1 MEKHLKNKVFSKILF
16 FFSATTLLTMFLL
29 LFFLSR
35 YYTEVIIQRERD
47 ASTQTLEQ
55 IELSI
60 NRKQEF
66 VQNAIKE
73 LYLKKDLILYD
84 IAFAL
89 QNDYSTYLSYRL
101 DKYSESSSFVP
112 NNLDTFFQAYFTQ
125 DLDINAVSLKSAD
138 YGTEY
143 IYVNNHHRWNLFLKN
158 SKLAQAE
165 SRNLKLGNG
174 DGELQLVEWEPKK
187 EGYNTIQISRFIN
200 DPVTLKTIGDL
211 TVYYDTAG
219 IQDMLRLRKSQYK
232 GSIHIISKDGTN
244 LFSSNHSVHPDQL
257 RNLPFITAFSEL
269 KWQGK
274 KYYVNTLA
282 DDQMGFL
289 YVGLIPEKEMKKVT
303 NVKQYMLL
311 ATILL
316 SSIAI
321 GVTYFIMR
329 SYSRRISTIDSA
341 IHEVRSGNLQIRI
354 PQSKQKDELTT
365 ISESFNEMLDDLNKY
380 IKDVYVLS
388 LQQRD
393 AEMKALQSQIQ
404 PHFLYNTLEAIRM
417 KAIADGSKTTS
428 NMIYSLGQLF
438 RYSLSGKEI
447 VGISDEIEHVK
458 EYVGLIQIRYYNRL
472 KVIYDI
478 PEGYLDEEI
487 LKFTLQPLVE
497 NYIIHGF
504 RKETE
509 ENELLIQVKGNSQ
522 DIEIMVHDNGRGIS
536 SDRLSYIQAKLKEGT
551 TTAEESIGLS
561 NVHQRLYLKYGMD
574 YGLTIDS
581 VEGKGTTVFIKIPAT
596 GRRIPNV

>member
-1 MEKHLKNKVFSKILF
+1 MGNHLRNKIFSKILF
-16 FFSATTLLTMFLL
+16 FFSATTLITMFIL
-29 LFFLSR
+29 LFFLSS
-35 YYTEVIIQRERD
+35 YYTDVIIQREKD

-60 NRKQEF
+60 HRKQEF
-66 VQNAIKE
+66 VQNVVKE

-112 NNLDTFFQAYFTQ
+112 NNLDTFFQAYFSQ
-125 DLDINAVSLKSAD
+125 DTDINAVSLKSATHQ
-138 YGTEY
+138 TEY

-158 SKLAQAE
+158 SQLAQE
-165 SRNLKLGNG
+165 PSKK
-174 DGELQLVEWEPKK
+174 DGELQKVDWEPPK
-187 EGYNTIQISRFIN
+187 EGYNTVQISRFIN
-200 DPVTLKTIGDL
+200 DPVTLTTIGDL
-211 TVYYDTAG
+211 TVYYDTEG
-219 IQDMLRLRKSQYK
+219 IQNLLKLRDSQDK
-232 GSIHIISKDGTN
+232 GSVHIISRDGTY
-244 LFSSNHSVHPDQL
+244 LFNSDPSVFPKELQE
-257 RNLPFITAFSEL
+257 LPFNTSFSEL
-269 KWQGK
+269 RWKGK

-282 DDQMGFL
+282 DDQMGYL
-289 YVGLIPEKEMKKVT
+289 YVGLIPENELRNVT
-303 NVKQYMLL
+303 SVKRYMLL

-321 GVTYFIMR
+321 AVTYFIMR

-341 IHEVRSGNLQIRI
+341 IHEVRRGNLQIRI
-354 PQSKQKDELTT
+354 PQYNQKDELTT

-380 IKDVYVLS
+380 IKDVYVLN

-428 NMIYSLGQLF
+428 KMIYSLGQLF

-447 VGISDEIEHVK
+447 VEISDEIEHVK
-458 EYVGLIQIRYYNRL
+458 EYVGLIQVRYEDRL
-472 KVIYDI
+472 KVTYDI
-478 PEGYLDEEI
+478 PEIYLHEKI

-497 NYIIHGF
+497 NYFIHGF
-504 RKETE
+504 RKESAS
-509 ENELLIQVKGNSQ
+509 NELLIQLKGNNQ
-522 DIEIMVHDNGRGIS
+522 DIEIIVSDNGMGIPME
-536 SDRLSYIQAKLKEGT
+536 RLSFIQSKLKIGT
-551 TTAEESIGLS
+551 PTNEESIGLN
-561 NVHQRLYLKYGMD
+561 NVHQRLNLKYGLD
-574 YGLTIDS
+574 YGLTIQS
-581 VEGKGTTVFIKIPAT
+581 KEGEGTIVIIKIPANS
-596 GRRIPNV
+596 RRFT

>member
-1 MEKHLKNKVFSKILF
+1 MKKHLRNKVFSKILF

-29 LFFLSR
+29 LFYLSR
-35 YYTEVIIQRERD
+35 YYTDVIIQKERD

-66 VQNAIKE
+66 VQNVIKE

-89 QNDYSTYLSYRL
+89 QNNYSTYLSYRL
-101 DKYSESSSFVP
+101 DKYSESSSFVS

-125 DLDINAVSLKSAD
+125 DPDINAVSLKSAG

-143 IYVNNHHRWNLFLKN
+143 IYVNNHYRWNQFLKN
-158 SKLAQAE
+158 SKSQQEAY
-165 SRNLKLGNG
+165 SRDRIGKK
-174 DGELQLVEWEPKK
+174 DGELIAAEWEPNK
-187 EGYNTIQISRFIN
+187 EAYNTIQISRFIN
-200 DPVTLKTIGDL
+200 DPVTLETIGDL

-219 IQDMLRLRKSQYK
+219 IQDILRLRKSQYK
-232 GSIHIISKDGTN
+232 GSVHIISKDGTS
-244 LFSSNHSVHPDQL
+244 LFTSNQSAPLEQL
-257 RNLPFITAFSEL
+257 QKLPFITNFSEL
-269 KWQGK
+269 TWQGQT
-274 KYYVNTLA
+274 YYVNTLA
-282 DDQMGFL
+282 DQEMGYL
-289 YVGLIPEKEMKKVT
+289 YVGIIPEKEMKNVT

-321 GVTYFIMR
+321 GATYFVMR
-329 SYSRRISTIDSA
+329 SYSRRISAIDSA
-341 IHEVRSGNLQIRI
+341 IHEVRKGNLQIRI
-354 PQSKQKDELTT
+354 PQSKEKDELTT

-380 IKDVYVLS
+380 IKDVYVLN
-388 LQQRD
+388 LKQRD

-417 KAIADGSKTTS
+417 KALADGSKTTS

-447 VGISDEIEHVK
+447 VRISDEIEHVK
-458 EYVGLIQIRYYNRL
+458 EYVGLIQIRYLNRL
-472 KVIYDI
+472 KVSYDI
-478 PEGYLDEEI
+478 PDTYLDENI

-504 RKETE
+504 RKEAE
-509 ENELLIQVKGNSQ
+509 DNELFIQVKGKNQ
-522 DIEIMVHDNGRGIS
+522 DIEIMVRDNGRGIS
-536 SDRLSYIQAKLKEGT
+536 PDRLHFIQSKLREGT
-551 TTAEESIGLS
+551 ATTEESIGLS
-561 NVHQRLYLKYGMD
+561 NVHQRLHLKFGID
-574 YGLTIDS
+574 YGLTIHS
-581 VEGKGTTVFIKIPAT
+581 AEGKGTTVVIKIPAT
-596 GRRIPNV
+596 RRRITHV

>member
-1 MEKHLKNKVFSKILF
+1 
-16 FFSATTLLTMFLL
+16 MFIL
-29 LFFLSR
+29 LFFLSS
-35 YYTEVIIQRERD
+35 YYTDVIIQREKD

-60 NRKQEF
+60 HRKQEF
-66 VQNAIKE
+66 VQNVVKE

-112 NNLDTFFQAYFTQ
+112 NNLDTFFQAYFSQ
-125 DLDINAVSLKSAD
+125 DTDINAVSLKSATHQ
-138 YGTEY
+138 TEY

-158 SKLAQAE
+158 SQLAQE
-165 SRNLKLGNG
+165 PSKK
-174 DGELQLVEWEPKK
+174 DGELQKVDWEPPK
-187 EGYNTIQISRFIN
+187 EGYNTVQISRFIN
-200 DPVTLKTIGDL
+200 DPVTLTTIGDL
-211 TVYYDTAG
+211 TVYYDTEG
-219 IQDMLRLRKSQYK
+219 IQNLLKLRDSQDK
-232 GSIHIISKDGTN
+232 GSVHIISRDGTY
-244 LFSSNHSVHPDQL
+244 LFNSDPSVFPKELQE
-257 RNLPFITAFSEL
+257 LPFNTSFSEL
-269 KWQGK
+269 RWKGK

-282 DDQMGFL
+282 DDQMGYL
-289 YVGLIPEKEMKKVT
+289 YVGLIPENELRNVT
-303 NVKQYMLL
+303 SVKRYMLL

-321 GVTYFIMR
+321 AVTYFIMR

-341 IHEVRSGNLQIRI
+341 IHEVRRGNLQIRI
-354 PQSKQKDELTT
+354 PQYNQKDELTT

-380 IKDVYVLS
+380 IKDVYVLN

-428 NMIYSLGQLF
+428 KMIYSLGQLF

-447 VGISDEIEHVK
+447 VEISDEIEHVK
-458 EYVGLIQIRYYNRL
+458 EYVGLIQVRYEGRL
-472 KVIYDI
+472 KVTYDI
-478 PEGYLDEEI
+478 PEIYLHEKI

-497 NYIIHGF
+497 NYFIHGF
-504 RKETE
+504 RKESAS
-509 ENELLIQVKGNSQ
+509 NELLIQLKGNNQ
-522 DIEIMVHDNGRGIS
+522 DIEIIVSDNGMGIPME
-536 SDRLSYIQAKLKEGT
+536 RLSFIQSKLKNGT
-551 TTAEESIGLS
+551 PTNEESIGLN
-561 NVHQRLYLKYGMD
+561 NVHQRLNLKYGLD
-574 YGLTIDS
+574 YGLTIQS
-581 VEGKGTTVFIKIPAT
+581 KEGEATTVIIKIPANS
-596 GRRIPNV
+596 RRFT